1 MRDFET
7 WIGNFKESIATYDYY
22 ADWEKIFTQTDSI
35 KVELNILNS
44 LVGSNNIYSDFMN
57 LISRYPEVRR
67 AIPILIAKREA
78 TISVLDPD
86 NGYRLFDFSAVHLSD
101 QDCALFMEKSG
112 LFNLISN
119 RIVDN
124 LYDYVTGVE
133 VGLDSNA
140 RKNRGGHLMED
151 LVESYLIK
159 AGLRCEKDSRK
170 KPDSGT
176 YFKEIN
182 TNNLRLWGLNMDP
195 LTNSGKSSKR
205 FDFVVCTDT
214 TVFGIETNF
223 YSSGGSKLNETARS
237 YKQLAQEAQQILGF
251 EFVWFTDGKGWNGAR
266 GNLWETFAN
275 MEHIYS
281 ISDLENG
288 ICTKIFADS

>member
-7 WIGNFKESIATYDYY
+7 WIGHFKESIATYGYY
-22 ADWEKIFTQTDSI
+22 VDWNKIFRQTDSI

-44 LVGSNNIYSDFMN
+44 LVGSKNIHFEFMN
-57 LISRYPEVRR
+57 LISRYPEIRR

-86 NGYRLFDFSAVHLSD
+86 DGYRLFDFSAVHLSD
-101 QDCALFMEKSG
+101 QDCALFMEKTG

-119 RIVDN
+119 RIIDN

-133 VGLDSNA
+133 AGLDSNA
-140 RKNRGGHLMED
+140 RKNRGGHLMEE
-151 LVESYLIK
+151 LVESYLEK
-159 AGLRCEKDSRK
+159 AGLTREKDSWD

-176 YFKEIN
+176 YFKEIYAK
-182 TNNLRLWGLNMDP
+182 NLQLWGLNMDP

-214 TVFGIETNF
+214 TIFGIETNF
-223 YSSGGSKLNETARS
+223 YGSGGSKLNETARS
-237 YKQLAQEAQQILGF
+237 YKQLAQEAQQIPGF
-251 EFVWFTDGKGWNGAR
+251 EFVWFTDGKGWDKAR
-266 GNLWETFAN
+266 GNLRETFES

-281 ISDLENG
+281 INELEDG
-288 ICTKIFADS
+288 ICTKIFTNS

>member
-22 ADWEKIFTQTDSI
+22 ADWDKIFRQTDSI

-44 LVGSNNIYSDFMN
+44 LVGSKNIYSDFMN

-67 AIPILIAKREA
+67 AIPILIAKRET

-86 NGYRLFDFSAVHLSD
+86 DGYHFFEFSAVHLSD

-133 VGLDSNA
+133 AGLDSNA

-151 LVESYLIK
+151 LVESYLKK
-159 AGLRCEKDSRK
+159 AGLRCEKGSRK
-170 KPDSGT
+170 KPDPGT
-176 YFKEIN
+176 YCKELN

-223 YSSGGSKLNETARS
+223 YGSGGSKLNETARS
-237 YKQLAQEAQQILGF
+237 YK
-251 EFVWFTDGKGWNGAR
+251 
-266 GNLWETFAN
+266 
-275 MEHIYS
+275 
-281 ISDLENG
+281 
-288 ICTKIFADS
+288 

>member
-7 WIGNFKESIATYDYY
+7 WIGHFKESIATYGYY
-22 ADWEKIFTQTDSI
+22 VDWNKIFRQTDSI

-44 LVGSNNIYSDFMN
+44 LVGSKNIHFEFMN
-57 LISRYPEVRR
+57 LISRYPEIRR

-78 TISVLDPD
+78 KISVLDPD
-86 NGYRLFDFSAVHLSD
+86 DGYRLFDFSAVHLSD
-101 QDCALFMEKSG
+101 QDCALFMEKTG

-119 RIVDN
+119 RIIDN

-133 VGLDSNA
+133 AGLDSNA
-140 RKNRGGHLMED
+140 RKNRGGHLMEE
-151 LVESYLIK
+151 LVESYLEK
-159 AGLRCEKDSRK
+159 AGLTREKDSWD

-176 YFKEIN
+176 YFKEIYAK
-182 TNNLRLWGLNMDP
+182 NLQLWGLNMDP

-214 TVFGIETNF
+214 TIFGIETNF
-223 YSSGGSKLNETARS
+223 YGSGGSKLNETARS
-237 YKQLAQEAQQILGF
+237 YKQLAQEAQQIPGF
-251 EFVWFTDGKGWNGAR
+251 EFVWFTDGKGWDKAR
-266 GNLWETFAN
+266 GNLRETFES

-281 ISDLENG
+281 INELEDG
-288 ICTKIFADS
+288 ICTKIFTNS

>member
-22 ADWEKIFTQTDSI
+22 ADWEKIFRQTDSI
-35 KVELNILNS
+35 KVELNIHNS
-44 LVGSNNIYSDFMN
+44 LVGSKNIYSDFIN

-67 AIPILIAKREA
+67 VIPILIAKRET

-86 NGYRLFDFSAVHLSD
+86 DGYRLFDFSAIHLSA

-133 VGLDSNA
+133 AGLDSNA

-151 LVESYLIK
+151 LVESYLKK
-159 AGLRCEKDSRK
+159 AGLRCEQDSRK

-176 YFKEIN
+176 YFKELN

-195 LTNSGKSSKR
+195 FTNSGKSSKR

-223 YSSGGSKLNETARS
+223 YGSGGSKLNETARS
-237 YKQLAQEAQQILGF
+237 YKQLAQEAQQIPGF
-251 EFVWFTDGKGWNGAR
+251 QFVWFTDGKGWNSAR
-266 GNLWETFAN
+266 GNLRETFEN

-281 ISDLENG
+281 ISDLEND
-288 ICTKIFADS
+288 ICTTIFC

>member
-7 WIGNFKESIATYDYY
+7 WIGHFKESIATYGYY
-22 ADWEKIFTQTDSI
+22 VDWNKIFRQTDSI

-44 LVGSNNIYSDFMN
+44 LVGSRNIHFEFMN
-57 LISRYPEVRR
+57 LISRYPEIRR

-86 NGYRLFDFSAVHLSD
+86 DGYRLFDFSAVHLSD
-101 QDCALFMEKSG
+101 QDCALFMEKTG

-119 RIVDN
+119 RIIDN

-133 VGLDSNA
+133 AGLDSNA
-140 RKNRGGHLMED
+140 RKNRGGHLREE
-151 LVESYLIK
+151 LVESYLEK
-159 AGLRCEKDSRK
+159 AGLTREKDSWD

-176 YFKEIN
+176 YFKEIYAK
-182 TNNLRLWGLNMDP
+182 NLQLWGLNMDP

-214 TVFGIETNF
+214 TIFGIETNF
-223 YSSGGSKLNETARS
+223 YGSGGSKLNETARS
-237 YKQLAQEAQQILGF
+237 YKQLAQEAQQIPGF
-251 EFVWFTDGKGWNGAR
+251 EFVWFTDGKGWDKAR
-266 GNLWETFAN
+266 GNLRETFES

-281 ISDLENG
+281 INELEDG
-288 ICTKIFADS
+288 ICTKIFTNS